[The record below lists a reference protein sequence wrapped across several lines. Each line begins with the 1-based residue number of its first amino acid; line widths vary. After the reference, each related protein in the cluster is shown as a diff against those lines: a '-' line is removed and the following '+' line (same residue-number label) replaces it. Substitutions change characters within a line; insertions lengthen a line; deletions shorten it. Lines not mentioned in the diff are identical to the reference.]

1 MATEPSA
8 DKAMRVGTY
17 DVECEHGT
25 ARVHVNRDRSAAEIV
40 RLFGA
45 LAETAPEAVV
55 ADAA

>member
-8 DKAMRVGTY
+8 EKAMRSGTY

-25 ARVHVNRDRSAAEIV
+25 ACVHVNRDRSAGEIV

-45 LAETAPEAVV
+45 LADTASEEVV